1 MDPEAWEKL
10 QMAGKVGADALRLAA
25 SLAKE
30 GARLLDIAEKVE
42 RQIGELG
49 AKPAFPVNIC
59 INEVAAH
66 YTPTHDDPL
75 ILRRGQVVKIDIG
88 AHVDGYVA
96 DIART
101 VEIATNNW
109 SELIKAS
116 EVALEAAIE
125 TVRPNIP
132 TRMIGAA
139 VERTIESYGFR
150 PVMNLTG
157 HSIERFNLHAGKSIP
172 NVGDRT
178 NDILANGDVV
188 AIEPFS
194 SAGAGK
200 VDGGRPSNI
209 YRLLRAR
216 DMKNE
221 SVNRMVR
228 FIDEGFRGL
237 PFAERWCYR
246 FDEKAPAILKKL
258 QRAGLITAYK
268 QLVDIGNGMVAQTEH
283 TMLVTPQGA
292 KVTTA

>member
-1 MDPEAWEKL
+1 MNQETREK
-10 QMAGKVGADALRLAA
+10 LRLAGKA
-25 SLAKE
+25 GAEGLKLGISMAKE
-30 GARLLDIAEKVE
+30 GARLLDIAEAVE
-42 RQIGELG
+42 NRVRQAG
-49 AKPAFPVNIC
+49 AKPAFPANIC

-66 YTPTHDDPL
+66 YSPTHDDPL
-75 ILRRGQVVKIDIG
+75 TLKRGQVVKVDLG

-101 VEIATNNW
+101 VEIGSNNW
-109 SELIKAS
+109 ADLIRAS

-125 TVRPNIP
+125 VVRPNVP
-132 TRMIGAA
+132 TRMIGSA

-150 PVMNLTG
+150 PVVNLTG
-157 HSIERFNLHAGKSIP
+157 HSIERYTLHAGKSIP

-178 NDILANGDVV
+178 SDILADGDVV

-200 VDGGRPSNI
+200 VEGRKPSNI

-221 SVNRMVR
+221 AVNDMVR
-228 FIDEGFRGL
+228 FIDESFKGL
-237 PFAERWCYR
+237 PFAERWCYA

-258 QRAGLITAYK
+258 QRAGLITSYK
-268 QLVDIGNGMVAQTEH
+268 QLVDMSNGMIAQTEH
-283 TMLVTPQGA
+283 TMLVTSEGA
-292 KVTTA
+292 KLTTA